1 MKADLGHS
9 IFQKNMYLSRGHDL
23 LIIGY
28 KILTSSGTLKKK
40 IKPRIYKYM
49 KTYQAMVSKI
59 T

>member
-9 IFQKNMYLSRGHDL
+9 IFQKNMYTSRGHEL

-28 KILTSSGTLKKK
+28 KILTSSETLKK
-40 IKPRIYKYM
+40 IKPRIYKYI
-49 KTYQAMVSKI
+49 KPYQAMVSKI